1 MLRLLWISKFCVR
14 NPLMAEFNKKNT
26 SKMVNY
32 LEEIKQFGQFNSG
45 NMLQLHVP
53 SVFSHLKFSQEV
65 INIIFASYL
74 HFYAFFVQWGKNEVK
89 KIYFHFILHFYFL
102 LTCGLL
108 SVFQWNTDDDF
119 HSGGGLT
126 AWHLYLIWNCIFSG
140 KPSEYVRI
148 RKTGNIRNFPSR
160 PQY

>member
-1 MLRLLWISKFCVR
+1 
-14 NPLMAEFNKKNT
+14 
-26 SKMVNY
+26 MVNY

-89 KIYFHFILHFYFL
+89 EIYFHFILHFYFS
-102 LTCGLL
+102 LTWGH
-108 SVFQWNTDDDF
+108 VFHWNTEYDVDDF
-119 HSGGGLT
+119 HSGGRPDTFIWYET
-126 AWHLYLIWNCIFSG
+126 AFSLV
-140 KPSEYVRI
+140 KYVRI

-160 PQY
+160 PQF

>member
-1 MLRLLWISKFCVR
+1 
-14 NPLMAEFNKKNT
+14 
-26 SKMVNY
+26 MVNY

-74 HFYAFFVQWGKNEVK
+74 HFYAFFVQWGKNELK
-89 KIYFHFILHFYFL
+89 EIYFHFILHFYFL

-108 SVFQWNTDDDF
+108 SVFHWNTEIQNMMTMIFIRVAAWQPDTF
-119 HSGGGLT
+119 IWYET
-126 AWHLYLIWNCIFSG
+126 AFSLVNHQNM
-140 KPSEYVRI
+140 SEYVKLEI
-148 RKTGNIRNFPSR
+148 SETSHLDLNIKK
-160 PQY
+160 